1 MNVIQLDQV
10 SFQYTGGFALKEVDF
25 RVQRGEVFALLGPNG
40 AGKTTT
46 IRLINGLLKASSGS
60 IRVLGLDPYQDGV
73 AIRRKSGV
81 LTETPALYERLTAL
95 ENLRFFGKLNGMQS
109 GDLQRRIQE
118 LLDFFDL
125 STHARQRVGTFSRGM
140 RQRLAIARALLHRPE
155 LLFLDEPTSN
165 LDPEIARQVQ
175 DLILRVKQEEGCS
188 VVICTHRL
196 YEAEQVCDRAAI
208 MHKGQL
214 LAQGTLGELRE
225 AARIS
230 KKVHI
235 QLRKDLSQT
244 LWQQLIKLPAVEGG
258 EQNDAHSLI
267 LKVLDYEVV
276 PEILKWMVTHDQA
289 VLSVIPEQAS
299 LEEIYFELQ
308 KRVEVKNEH

>member
-125 STHARQRVGTFSRGM
+125 STHARQRWVFQSWH
-140 RQRLAIARALLHRPE
+140 AA
-155 LLFLDEPTSN
+155 TS
-165 LDPEIARQVQ
+165 
-175 DLILRVKQEEGCS
+175 G
-188 VVICTHRL
+188 
-196 YEAEQVCDRAAI
+196 DRTC
-208 MHKGQL
+208 L
-214 LAQGTLGELRE
+214 
-225 AARIS
+225 
-230 KKVHI
+230 
-235 QLRKDLSQT
+235 
-244 LWQQLIKLPAVEGG
+244 
-258 EQNDAHSLI
+258 
-267 LKVLDYEVV
+267 
-276 PEILKWMVTHDQA
+276 VT
-289 VLSVIPEQAS
+289 PP
-299 LEEIYFELQ
+299 
-308 KRVEVKNEH
+308 

>member
-1 MNVIQLDQV
+1 MNVIQLNHV
-10 SFQYTGGFALKEVDF
+10 SFQYAGGFALKELDF

-46 IRLINGLLKASSGS
+46 IRLVNGLLQASGGNMS
-60 IRVLGLDPYQDGV
+60 VLGMDPYQDGI

-95 ENLRFFGKLNGMQS
+95 ENLQFFGKLSGMQS
-109 GDLQRRIQE
+109 EDLRKRIQE

-125 STHARQRVGTFSRGM
+125 AAHAQQRVGTYSRGM
-140 RQRLAIARALLHRPE
+140 RQRLAIARALLHHPE

-175 DLILRVKQEEGCS
+175 DLILRVKREEGCS

-196 YEAEQVCDRAAI
+196 YEAEQICDRAAI

-214 LAQGTLGELRE
+214 LAQGTLDELRE
-225 AARIS
+225 ASRIT

-235 QLRKDLSQT
+235 RLRGEITETIWKEML
-244 LWQQLIKLPAVEGG
+244 KLPDIEGG
-258 EQNDAHSLI
+258 ELTHSQEI
-267 LKVLDYEVV
+267 VLDVPDYQNV
-276 PEILKWMVTHDQA
+276 PEILKWMVEHNMA
-289 VLSVIPEQAS
+289 VLSVVPKEPS
-299 LEEIYFELQ
+299 LEDIYFQLQ
-308 KRVEVKNEH
+308 KRIEGNNEY

>member
-1 MNVIQLDQV
+1 MDVIQLDHV
-10 SFQYTGGFALKEVDF
+10 SFQYPGGFALREVNF
-25 RVQRGEVFALLGPNG
+25 QVQRGEVFALLGPNG

-46 IRLINGLLKASSGS
+46 IRLVNGLLKASGGNM
-60 IRVLGLDPYQDGV
+60 RVLGLDPYQDGV
-73 AIRRKSGV
+73 AIRCKSGV

-95 ENLRFFGKLNGMQS
+95 ENLQFFGKLNGMQPE
-109 GDLQRRIQE
+109 DLNTRIQE

-125 STHARQRVGTFSRGM
+125 TAHARQRVGTFSRGM
-140 RQRLAIARALLHRPE
+140 RQRLAIARALLHHPE

-175 DLILRVKQEEGCS
+175 DLILRVKKEEGCS

-196 YEAEQVCDRAAI
+196 YEAEQICDRAAI

-225 AARIS
+225 VSQIT

-235 QLRKDLSQT
+235 KLRNEVAEPIWKEML
-244 LWQQLIKLPAVEGG
+244 KLPDIEGG
-258 EQNDAHSLI
+258 ELIHSQEIRLD
-267 LKVLDYEVV
+267 VLDYQNV
-276 PEILKWMVTHDQA
+276 PEILKWMIDHNLA
-289 VLSVIPEQAS
+289 VLSVAPKEPS
-299 LEEIYFELQ
+299 LEDIYFELQ
-308 KRVEVKNEH
+308 KQVEAKNEH